1 MRFSHL
7 FSCLF
12 AALVLCMPGVAPAA
26 DAKSK
31 PVLLYSRYF
40 NAEGEDRYLPDGNYK
55 AFLEK
60 LRGDFEVVVHN
71 KALQAQTLKGIDV
84 VLIANPS
91 EKAAKDN
98 PAPHH
103 FSPKD
108 VAAIDGYISRGGG
121 LIIMGN
127 QENHNL
133 EVEDTNKLLKFSG
146 LQFTNIYTDAK
157 QLVIPKETPILGGL
171 RWAYYT
177 GNSVAIEKESKA
189 HARGLVMNDLRQK
202 PIKGPRD
209 EAGALLAIS
218 EPGKGRVAVVTD
230 AGWLTETA
238 LDGTGIGGVAIKEH
252 DNYEIFLR
260 LANWAAHRAN

>member
-1 MRFSHL
+1 MRFTHL
-7 FSCLF
+7 FSCLVLAVLPGALHLSH
-12 AALVLCMPGVAPAA
+12 AAET
-26 DAKSK
+26 KSK

-71 KALQAQTLKGIDV
+71 KPLQAQTLKGIDV

-189 HARGLVMNDLRQK
+189 HARGLVMNDLKQK

-218 EPGKGRVAVVTD
+218 EPGRGRVAVVTD

-238 LDGTGIGGVAIKEH
+238 LDGTGSEEESEKRN
-252 DNYEIFLR
+252 DY
-260 LANWAAHRAN
+260 

>member
-1 MRFSHL
+1 MRFPHF
-7 FSCLF
+7 FSCLL
-12 AALVLCMPGVAPAA
+12 ATILVASSGSAPAA
-26 DAKSK
+26 ETKSK

-60 LRGDFEVVVHN
+60 LRSDFEVVVHN
-71 KALQAQTLKGIDV
+71 KPLTAQTLRGIDV

-91 EKAAKDN
+91 DKAAKDH

-103 FSPKD
+103 FLPKD
-108 VAAIDGYISRGGG
+108 ISAINAYISRGGG

-133 EVEDTNKLLKFSG
+133 EVEDTNNLLKFSG
-146 LQFTNIYTDAK
+146 LQFTNVYTDAK
-157 QLVIPKETPILGGL
+157 QLIIPRETPILGGL

-177 GNSVAIEKESKA
+177 GNSVAIENGNKA
-189 HARGLVMNDLRQK
+189 HPRALVMNDLKQK
-202 PIKGPRD
+202 PLKGPRD
-209 EAGALLAIS
+209 APGALLAIA

-230 AGWLTETA
+230 AGWLTDTA

-252 DNYEIFLR
+252 DNYEIFAR
-260 LANWAAHRAN
+260 LAKWAAHKEN

>member
-1 MRFSHL
+1 MRFTHL
-7 FSCLF
+7 FSCLVL
-12 AALVLCMPGVAPAA
+12 AVLPGALHLSHAA

-40 NAEGEDRYLPDGNYK
+40 NAEGEDRYLPNGNYK

-60 LRGDFEVVVHN
+60 LRGDF
-71 KALQAQTLKGIDV
+71 DV

-103 FSPKD
+103 FSSKD
-108 VAAIDGYISRGGG
+108 IAAIDGYISRGGG

-177 GNSVAIEKESKA
+177 GNSVAIEKENKA
-189 HARGLVMNDLRQK
+189 HPRGLVMNDLKQK
-202 PIKGPRD
+202 PLKGPRD